1 MSCPDL
7 TTLCRAMDL
16 DPGEPEARAVQ
27 EHLLRCARCEEQV
40 AALHDIEAVLS
51 EGATWSAVVA
61 PACLSEHD
69 LLRAASGEESP
80 AAERHARTCAACRAD
95 VLALSEAL
103 LAPPEP
109 LHDGLRRRL
118 RGLVPRGSTTE
129 ELDPV
134 PAASPPRRRSERTT
148 RRSKRRP
155 AVRSLRGP
163 RVQQPMWAWG
173 ALASAAALLVL
184 IALLAP
190 GPGPRRDVADQ
201 GGGDPQR
208 SGQLVSDLLAQPRAA
223 QGERAGA
230 PADRVAPSPEPERA
244 AERGPSAEEARR
256 DPRFELPELARA
268 ERPSPRAA
276 GDEGLVDR
284 PRAGTTTRGEA
295 ADAGDPSRAGD
306 PAAPARPEPAI
317 VDDGGR
323 LMLALARLGG
333 QVGLR
338 RGDGEWRR
346 LRAGPGELELMP
358 GDRLRSTKA
367 GAFLSL
373 EDGAFELCL
382 ARDTELVVR
391 GASAGP
397 ILGLAQGKL
406 LCEVA
411 TLPPDRRF
419 EVRTSDGAFS
429 VLGTVFAVEAGAAD
443 SRLLVSEG
451 TVEVTNPHGQ
461 VRVPAGRATRVGADR
476 APAAPEAFDARE
488 LAWTRA
494 LAPRRQIVYR
504 AEFEGKNLAGF
515 VGELSQAHTPRGG
528 SALLLSPLPDNRY
541 WGLGAHVPSGH
552 MSGFRADA
560 DTYLQFSVFC
570 EQPTAVLIQ
579 ANNQSQGKQFKQQLA
594 HPGGFWRTFTVPLLE
609 LSTYFDPGE
618 NPVRVGDLF
627 VDLQVYAGKPGA
639 TGPVLLDDVLIYRKL
654 YR

>member
-1 MSCPDL
+1 
-7 TTLCRAMDL
+7 MDL
-16 DPGEPEARAVQ
+16 DPGDPDARAVH
-27 EHLLRCARCEEQV
+27 EHLLRCAVCEEQV
-40 AALHDIEAVLS
+40 AALHDVEAVLS
-51 EGATWSAVVA
+51 DGRTWGALAT
-61 PACLSEHD
+61 PGCLSEVD

-80 AAERHARTCAACRAD
+80 AVERHARTCAACRAD

-134 PAASPPRRRSERTT
+134 PVATAPRRRSERTS

-163 RVQQPMWAWG
+163 RVQQPVWAWG
-173 ALASAAALLVL
+173 VLASAAALLVV

-190 GPGPRRDVADQ
+190 GPGPRTDVAGKQ
-201 GGGDPQR
+201 PGSEPR
-208 SGQLVSDLLAQPRAA
+208 PSSGQLVSDLLAQPRAP
-223 QGERAGA
+223 QGDRAGLEG
-230 PADRVAPSPEPERA
+230 DRGTPSLPPERA
-244 AERGPSAEEARR
+244 PDDLHVEPEASEPGPERA
-256 DPRFELPELARA
+256 ELAMADEPSSRA
-268 ERPSPRAA
+268 EPDTPPS
-276 GDEGLVDR
+276 E
-284 PRAGTTTRGEA
+284 PRAGTQTRAEA
-295 ADAGDPSRAGD
+295 DRGGDSPRSGAEG
-306 PAAPARPEPAI
+306 PARPEAPI
-317 VDDGGR
+317 LDDGGR
-323 LMLALARLGG
+323 LALALARLGG

-346 LRAGPGELELMP
+346 LRPGPGELELMP
-358 GDRLRSTKA
+358 GDRLRSAKA

-373 EDGAFELCL
+373 DDGAFELCL
-382 ARDTELVVR
+382 ARDSELVVR
-391 GASAGP
+391 GAAAGP
-397 ILGLAQGKL
+397 VLGLAEGKL

-419 EVRTSDGAFS
+419 EVRTGDGAFS
-429 VLGTVFAVEAGAAD
+429 VLGTVFAVEAGASD

-451 TVEVTNPHGQ
+451 TVEVSNPHGRT
-461 VRVPAGRATRVGADR
+461 RVPAGRSTRVAADR
-476 APAAPEAFDARE
+476 APDAHEAFDARE
-488 LAWTRA
+488 LAWARA

-515 VGELSQAHTPRGG
+515 VGELSQEHAPRGG
-528 SALLLSPLPDNRY
+528 TALLLAPLRDNSY
-541 WGLGAHVPSGH
+541 WGLGAHVPSGR
-552 MSGFRADA
+552 MSGFRADP
-560 DTYLQFSVFC
+560 DTYVQFSIFC
-570 EQPTAVLIQ
+570 EQPAAVLIQ
-579 ANNQSQGKQFKQQLA
+579 ANNQSQGKQFRKQLA

-627 VDLQVYAGKPGA
+627 VDLQVYAGEPGA
-639 TGPVLLDDVLIYRKL
+639 TGPALLDDVLIYRKL